1 MLSQMIQIGAEAWS
15 TLSAGGGW
23 GISLVVLDV
32 VTFGAG
38 VEGCNGLSFV
48 FVAVV
53 CVVSAL
59 FLVVAVIAS
68 LL

>member
-1 MLSQMIQIGAEAWS
+1 M
-15 TLSAGGGW
+15 LSAGGGW

-32 VTFGAG
+32 VTFCAG

-53 CVVSAL
+53 CVASAL
-59 FLVVAVIAS
+59 FLVVAVIA
-68 LL
+68 LLL